1 MKTYIIYIKGNEKSE
16 YTANLALE
24 SCNQYGYDTELFD
37 GITPES
43 LKQWDTQYGLTVLNP
58 SHMYDRQIGLNGTKY
73 TYECKYSNFLNH
85 YTLWNK
91 SIELDQPIVI
101 LEHDVIALNPWSIL
115 DFDELLVLNMYSG
128 LHQPLFDTILKPNLI
143 EGIHTYTNPYLVYR
157 SDNLWRHASMIPGSA
172 AYAISPKGAKRLID
186 NVIKHGWDK
195 ADYIINSKSV
205 HMQYVYPEY
214 FQFSHHIV
222 ENQRTSH
229 GEK

>member
-1 MKTYIIYIKGNEKSE
+1 MKAYIIHIKGNEKSE

-24 SCNQYGYDTELFD
+24 SCQQYEYEAELFD
-37 GITPES
+37 GITPDTLNE
-43 LKQWDTQYGLTVLNP
+43 WDKKYNLTVMKP
-58 SHMYDRQIGLNGTKY
+58 SHMYDRQIGLNGSKY

-91 SIELDQPIVI
+91 CVELDENIVI
-101 LEHDVIALNPWSIL
+101 LEHDALAVESWKVKN
-115 DFDELLVLNMYSG
+115 FDELLVLNIYSG
-128 LHQPLFDTILKPNLI
+128 LYQPLFDCDLKPDI
-143 EGIHTYTNPYLVYR
+143 TTGINDYRNPYLVYR
-157 SDNLWRHASMIPGSA
+157 SDNLWRHGSMIPGSA

-205 HMQYVYPEY
+205 HMQYIYPEY
-214 FQFSHHIV
+214 FKFSHHIV

-229 GEK
+229 GE